1 MLPCSGPDQT
11 ASFLTRSAHA
21 ALNEN
26 QISLSIMI
34 DWGLGRLIIET
45 FRDKFKSFVCKA
57 GSETLIVNQSVLE
70 MIFSLHCGALRPIY
84 VLCHEAERD
93 TGDTGDWG
101 QEIAGAHYLQERSC

>member
-11 ASFLTRSAHA
+11 ASFLTRPAHA

-70 MIFSLHCGALRPIY
+70 MIFSLHCDQFMCCVMRRRGTL
-84 VLCHEAERD
+84 H
-93 TGDTGDWG
+93 WG
-101 QEIAGAHYLQERSC
+101 HWGLEIAGAHHLQERSC

>member
-1 MLPCSGPDQT
+1 MLPGSGPDQT
-11 ASFLTRSAHA
+11 ASFLTQPTQHSMK
-21 ALNEN
+21 
-26 QISLSIMI
+26 IKYLSIMI
-34 DWGLGRLIIET
+34 DWGPGRLHIET

-93 TGDTGDWG
+93 TGDTGD
-101 QEIAGAHYLQERSC
+101 RR

>member
-1 MLPCSGPDQT
+1 
-11 ASFLTRSAHA
+11 
-21 ALNEN
+21 
-26 QISLSIMI
+26 MI
-34 DWGLGRLIIET
+34 DWGLGRLHIET

-84 VLCHEAERD
+84 VLCHEAERA
-93 TGDTGDWG
+93 TGDGGHWGHWGLWG